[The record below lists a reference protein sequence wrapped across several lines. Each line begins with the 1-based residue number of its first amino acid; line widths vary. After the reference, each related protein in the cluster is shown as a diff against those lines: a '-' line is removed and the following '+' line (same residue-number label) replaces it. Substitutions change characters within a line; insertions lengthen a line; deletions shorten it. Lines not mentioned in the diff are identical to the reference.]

1 MKTLRRYKKFFK
13 NTSLSI
19 ICTLFFVVSSTPP
32 AKADTIQA
40 HGTVSTSYGSYTWS
54 AQQAASTLPITVS
67 LPYIGISF
75 AYNSGTSFSID
86 YSLKN
91 QYSGVVTITVTG
103 NNTWS
108 VDNVNIITSG
118 CTLDS
123 LPSDHASYKTSHSFT
138 LRLKQSQNFSFVIYG
153 AGSTVFLGST
163 SVSVSHNMS
172 VDNLEQQIDSTLDLY
187 LPGMSTSLSGLGYD
201 SDTSTSLNA
210 DTLAYDIS
218 IIKNYIDGI
227 EGYLSANNSYIDNIE
242 SYLSNIISK
251 FDSIGAF
258 RFDINQGSIGSYPH
272 ISYSTNDLTSNFY
285 FSSELDNY
293 QVSRLDGRFNTIATD
308 GNYLACTFYLSSNVS
323 YSLSNNPYT
332 NSYIMIRDHSG
343 AIRTINSS
351 LYYTDYFGSYNSSSQ
366 LGVYTYTVYIPLYLF
381 SISNDSWEYQV
392 TLGGISSTG
401 VNYAGFIYR
410 GILNNLPFDIK
421 YLSLLESI
429 ARGIG
434 NISQQQ
440 VIENNTN
447 INNYN
452 NYQNQINNVENNYYN
467 EYNTY
472 NSDIQNNNT
481 FDFSGLSSDGVT
493 VYHNLFTSV
502 FQIDLVK
509 WPLLIILLGL
519 IVVIIL
525 G

>member
-1 MKTLRRYKKFFK
+1 MKTLHRYKKVFK
-13 NTSLSI
+13 NTCLSI
-19 ICTLFFVVSSTPP
+19 ICALFFVVSSASP

-54 AQQAASTLPITVS
+54 AQQAASTIPITVS

-172 VDNLEQQIDSTLDLY
+172 VDNKIDQIDSTLDLY
-187 LPGMSTSLSGLGYD
+187 LPGMSNALSGLGYD
-201 SDTSTSLNA
+201 SNTSTSLTA

-227 EGYLSANNSYIDNIE
+227 EGYLSANNSYIDQIEGYLNQLININKISTFELWQHNVLFWANSYE
-242 SYLSNIISK
+242 SVN
-251 FDSIGAF
+251 FDSSMPY
-258 RFDINQGSIGSYPH
+258 IN
-272 ISYSTNDLTSNFY
+272 
-285 FSSELDNY
+285 
-293 QVSRLDGRFNTIATD
+293 
-308 GNYLACTFYLSSNVS
+308 YLSSYHDSDYDVAHRLCVGSNSTQSLYFYSSSSINISNIYLYYRGSDPEVS
-323 YSLSNNPYT
+323 ITRTYSVLPPMNMYMYRLDFTNNTNSLSYFELEFDKSFILYPIFWGDVNTTPDDVHYLFGEELNN
-332 NSYIMIRDHSG
+332 
-343 AIRTINSS
+343 
-351 LYYTDYFGSYNSSSQ
+351 
-366 LGVYTYTVYIPLYLF
+366 TYT
-381 SISNDSWEYQV
+381 
-392 TLGGISSTG
+392 
-401 VNYAGFIYR
+401 R
-410 GILNNLPFDIK
+410 
-421 YLSLLESI
+421 LLQQI
-429 ARGIG
+429 ATGIG

-452 NYQNQINNVENNYYN
+452 NYQTQINNVENNYYQ

-472 NSDIQNNNT
+472 NTDIQNNNI
-481 FDFSGLSSDGVT
+481 FDFSGLSSDGVA
-493 VYHNLFTSV
+493 VYNNLFTSV

-509 WPLLIILLGL
+509 WPILIILLGL
-519 IVVIIL
+519 IIVIVL